1 MNPRTTLIALSVV
14 LFIVPGAATPAS
26 AQWFVSGGMNRS
38 DLGLNDPGDG
48 FYVGG
53 GEIRPLS
60 GDHFDVAWSVE
71 YLQRRSSQPMIFD
84 DPNQGPVFGE
94 AEATLGYVQPA
105 AMLGWRLEVVG
116 LLLRPYAGA
125 SIAVKISE
133 TWDKPEGSTNRVYSY
148 EDIDVMV
155 HGGATLGW
163 GRLLVDLR
171 GSWGLMEQVIDRDYD
186 NAGGWEKADD
196 LLAGVEV
203 PQAGDKT
210 SAVQVG
216 LGLTF

>member
-1 MNPRTTLIALSVV
+1 MNPRSTRSILFVV
-14 LFIVPGAATPAS
+14 LLAVSGAATGAS

-38 DLGLNDPGDG
+38 DLGLNDTGDG

-53 GEIRPLS
+53 GEIRLLP
-60 GDHFDVAWSVE
+60 GEIFDVAWSLE
-71 YLQRRSSQPMIFD
+71 YVQRRSSQPMIFD
-84 DPNQGPVFGE
+84 DPNRGPVFGE
-94 AEATLGYVQPA
+94 AETTLGYVQPA
-105 AMLGWRLEVVG
+105 AMLGWRLGVG
-116 LLLRPYAGA
+116 GFLLRPYAGA

-133 TWDKPEGSTNRVYSY
+133 KWDKPDGSTNRVYSY

-155 HGGATLGW
+155 HGGVTLGW
-163 GRLLVDLR
+163 GRVMVDLR
-171 GSWGLMEQVIDRDYD
+171 GSWGLLEQVIDRDYD

-196 LLAGVEV
+196 ALAGVEV